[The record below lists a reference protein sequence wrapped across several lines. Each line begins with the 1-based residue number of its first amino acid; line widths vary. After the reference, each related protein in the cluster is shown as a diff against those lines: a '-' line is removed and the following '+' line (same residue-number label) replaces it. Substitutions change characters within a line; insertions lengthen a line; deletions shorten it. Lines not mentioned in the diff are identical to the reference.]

1 MEINSFGRELNRA
14 ELAAYNKGMC
24 AARSGISCE
33 DNPYDDHGRTHAYR
47 RQFFFAWRA
56 GWIDAKRIHFPLP
69 LPPEKIEKAIVVEVV
84 KPKPDD
90 GNRWM
95 EITDRG
101 FFYLVENYKMNVH
114 ATANIR
120 EIVQVKEFRHGEKLV
135 LREVNDGNT
144 TRYFQNISSS
154 LP

>member
-33 DNPYDDHGRTHAYR
+33 DNPYDDHGKRHAYR
-47 RQFFFAWRA
+47 RQFFFAWCA
-56 GWIDAKRIHFPLP
+56 GWTDAQRIHFPLP
-69 LPPEKIEKAIVVEVV
+69 LPLEKVVVVEGV
-84 KPKPDD
+84 KPKLDD
-90 GNRWM
+90 HRWM

-101 FFYLVENYKMNVH
+101 FYYLVENYKMSVH
-114 ATANIR
+114 ETAQI
-120 EIVQVKEFRHGEKLV
+120 KEFRHGEKLV
-135 LREVNDGNT
+135 LREVNDGKT